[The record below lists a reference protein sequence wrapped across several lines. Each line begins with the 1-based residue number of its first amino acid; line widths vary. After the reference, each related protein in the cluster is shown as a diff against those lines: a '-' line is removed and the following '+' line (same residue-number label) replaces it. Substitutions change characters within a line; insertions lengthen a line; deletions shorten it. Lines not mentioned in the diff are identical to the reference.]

1 MTCYVLTAGDAPGVS
16 SGDGR
21 GPEGTMEVPALTIF
35 CHEGDPPAD
44 DIFAYPGCPQLPRP

>member
-1 MTCYVLTAGDAPGVS
+1 VTCYVLTAGDAPGVS